1 MDKNDT
7 LVLCCASLRLHLD
20 AAQQKMGTDFPVHEL
35 DWENH
40 KEPALLHENLQ
51 RIMASL
57 PRGVTTVLS
66 CVCHCGGVWE
76 GIRLPCRTVLPR
88 VDDCV
93 TLLLQTDDTLR
104 SDVKKEGHIYFRDS
118 DRGEHSVAG
127 FRDDICRRYG
137 MEIGTSIFGS
147 FMQGY
152 THADMIDTGAYDCY
166 AEDFVAEMQQC
177 ADLIRCD
184 LDYVTGSNR
193 MLEKLVSGRWDQ
205 QFLVCEAGHT
215 MTERDFFPDGQET
228 VRRVLY

>member
-7 LVLCCASLRLHLD
+7 LVLCCTSLRSHLD
-20 AAQQKMGTDFPVHEL
+20 AAQRKMGTGLPVREL
-35 DWENH
+35 DWACH
-40 KEPALLHENLQ
+40 TEPTLLHDTLVE
-51 RIMASL
+51 IMRTL
-57 PRGVTTVLS
+57 PHGVTTVLS
-66 CVCHCGGVWE
+66 CVCACGGVWE

-104 SDVKKEGHIYFRDS
+104 PDVKLAGHIYFRDS

-127 FRDDICRRYG
+127 FKDDICRRYG

-147 FMQGY
+147 FMQDY
-152 THADMIDTGAYDCY
+152 TNADMIDTGAYDCY
-166 AEDFVAEMQQC
+166 DEAFVAEMQQC

-193 MLEKLVSGRWDQ
+193 MLEKLVSGRWDS
-205 QFLVCEAGHT
+205 QFLVRETGHI
-215 MTERDFFPDGQET
+215 MADRDFFPDGQES
-228 VRRVLY
+228 VRRILY

>member
-7 LVLCCASLRLHLD
+7 LVLCCASLRAHLD
-20 AAQQKMGTDFPVHEL
+20 AAQRKMGTDFPVHEL

-40 KEPALLHENLQ
+40 KEPALLHETLQ

-57 PRGVTTVLS
+57 PCGVTTVLS

-104 SDVKKEGHIYFRDS
+104 PDVKREGHIYFRDS

-166 AEDFVAEMQQC
+166 DEDFVAEMQQC

-193 MLEKLVSGRWDQ
+193 VLEKLVSGQWDGQ
-205 QFLVCEAGHT
+205 LLVCEAGHT